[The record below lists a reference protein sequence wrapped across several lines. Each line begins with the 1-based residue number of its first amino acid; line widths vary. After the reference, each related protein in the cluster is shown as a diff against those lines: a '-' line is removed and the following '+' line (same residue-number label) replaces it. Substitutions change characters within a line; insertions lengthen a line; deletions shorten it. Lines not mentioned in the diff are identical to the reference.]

1 MIAGVPTVESAQE
14 VVRAKS
20 HPYRLGWTRAIDR
33 AIGAVVEPLA
43 ALLVLVE
50 VAILAG
56 GVFTRY
62 VLRAPLVW
70 TDELGTILF
79 LWLAMLGSVVAYRRD
94 EHIRLSVLV
103 RRASPRVSEIL
114 TAVSSVVTA
123 IFVIELMPASI
134 TFFRQEQIDVTPA
147 LSIPQ
152 SYVVLS
158 IIVGLA
164 LILVIALLRLAET
177 NLRVVTGVVAVTL
190 LISAAAWFGRG
201 AFAGL
206 GNFNLV
212 LFFIMLAKT
221 QDDSHLRWSPA
232 SAPVV
237 QKAPIAKI
245 SVVIDN
251 ERKLY
256 YNGQQIGI
264 SQLKEAVEQGLK
276 DSPPGGRGVLLK
288 IDKETPAQVFEP
300 VVEAVSQAGG

>member
-20 HPYRLGWTRAIDR
+20 HRYRLGWTRAIDR

-43 ALLVLVE
+43 A
-50 VAILAG
+50 

-134 TFFRQEQIDVTPA
+134 SFFKQEEIDVTPA

-177 NLRVVTGVVAVTL
+177 NPRVVGGVVAGLGKKVGGSVGGSVGRAL
-190 LISAAAWFGRG
+190 VRG
-201 AFAGL
+201 ALGGL
-206 GNFNLV
+206 
-212 LFFIMLAKT
+212 
-221 QDDSHLRWSPA
+221 LR
-232 SAPVV
+232 
-237 QKAPIAKI
+237 
-245 SVVIDN
+245 
-251 ERKLY
+251 R
-256 YNGQQIGI
+256 
-264 SQLKEAVEQGLK
+264 
-276 DSPPGGRGVLLK
+276 
-288 IDKETPAQVFEP
+288 
-300 VVEAVSQAGG
+300 